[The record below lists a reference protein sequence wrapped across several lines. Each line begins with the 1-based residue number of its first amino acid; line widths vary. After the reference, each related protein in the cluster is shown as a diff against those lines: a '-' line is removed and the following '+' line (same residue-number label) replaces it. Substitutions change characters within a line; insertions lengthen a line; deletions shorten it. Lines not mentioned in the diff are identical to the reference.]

1 MVKRNWKASAAALL
15 SLLLAT
21 AMTTACGSGKEGQ
34 ESADKGSE
42 QGGKTVKANEPP
54 QDPIELILYY
64 PFINDWDEEGL
75 NKLLGE
81 PLKKKFPYI
90 TPKFI
95 VGGSRPGTSIAELIA
110 AGQKIDIM
118 FFSIGATPP
127 TLLDQKLEFDISPLI
142 KKAGYD
148 LGKLEPTTVDMAK
161 QIAKGGMYGLPA
173 YVPPS
178 ALYYNKD
185 VFDKFGVSYPKDG
198 MNWDDLEELN
208 KKLTRKEGDT
218 QYYGLAMP
226 FGHLAL
232 MNARS
237 LNPIDPVS
245 EKAVINTDG
254 WKKFADNFIRYY
266 TVPGYEKTAKV
277 LDVGTQTNRFFKD
290 RNTAMF
296 LEITGTHAA
305 QLEGMNFDIATF
317 PVFKDAPSVGPQ
329 PYPTYYYIT
338 NTSKYKDQA
347 FQVISYF
354 TSEEFQMQKSKEG
367 KMLTVLQNKAVR
379 ESFGQDVPLFKGK
392 NTKAMLPQKYGPAS
406 AVTRYNSIA
415 TTEFYNAV
423 IATISGVKDL
433 NTALRDAEETANQKI
448 QTAKPK

>member
-1 MVKRNWKASAAALL
+1 MAQKNGKASAAALL
-15 SLLLAT
+15 SLILAT
-21 AMTTACGSGKEGQ
+21 GMTTACGSGKEGQ
-34 ESADKGSE
+34 E
-42 QGGKTVKANEPP
+42 GKTNEPP
-54 QDPIELILYY
+54 QEPVELVLYY

-75 NKLLGE
+75 NQLLGE
-81 PLKKKFPYI
+81 PLKKKFPYM

-95 VGGSRPGTSIAELIA
+95 VGGSRPGTGIAELIA
-110 AGQKIDIM
+110 AGQTIDII
-118 FFSIGATPP
+118 FCSIGATPP

-148 LGKLEPTTVDMAK
+148 LSKLEPTTVDMAK

-185 VFDKFGVSYPKDG
+185 VFDKFGVAYPKDG

-208 KKLTRKEGDT
+208 KKLTRKDGDT
-218 QYYGLAMP
+218 QYYGMAMP

-237 LNPIDPVS
+237 LNPIDPAS
-245 EKAVINTDG
+245 EKAVIHTDG

-266 TVPGYEKTAKV
+266 TVPGYEKTANA
-277 LDVGTQTNRFFKD
+277 LDVGTQVNRFFKD

-347 FQVISYF
+347 FEAISYF
-354 TSEEFQMQKSKEG
+354 TSEEFQLQKSKEG
-367 KMLTVLQNKAVR
+367 KILTVLQNKAVR

-392 NTKAMLPQKYGPAS
+392 NTKAMLPQKYGSAS

-423 IATISGVKDL
+423 IAAISGAKDL